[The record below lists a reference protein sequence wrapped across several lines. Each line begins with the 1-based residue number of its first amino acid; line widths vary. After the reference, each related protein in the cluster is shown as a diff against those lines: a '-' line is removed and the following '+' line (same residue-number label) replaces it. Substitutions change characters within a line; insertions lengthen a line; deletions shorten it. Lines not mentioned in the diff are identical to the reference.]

1 MAANEQAANP
11 MNRKTDPNAMSESW
25 LRSIARSWF
34 SNCPPPEHRQ
44 DTRLDVG
51 DGARRFDLGQDA
63 LARSTMPSGL
73 WAIRARAKL
82 PYCAPIP
89 YPNPCKCGFENET
102 HILSFSWT

>member
-11 MNRKTDPNAMSESW
+11 MNRKTDPNTMSASW

-51 DGARRFDLGQDA
+51 DGARRFDRGTGRLGKIDDA
-63 LARSTMPSGL
+63 ERITSKPSPTGL
-73 WAIRARAKL
+73 WKVCRPSK
-82 PYCAPIP
+82 
-89 YPNPCKCGFENET
+89 G
-102 HILSFSWT
+102 W